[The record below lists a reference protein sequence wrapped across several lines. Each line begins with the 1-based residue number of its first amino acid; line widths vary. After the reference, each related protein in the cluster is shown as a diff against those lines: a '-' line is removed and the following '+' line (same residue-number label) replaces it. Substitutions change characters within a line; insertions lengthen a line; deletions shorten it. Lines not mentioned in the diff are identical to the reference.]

1 MKKLLDTQDREA
13 SPESAVSQ
21 SLESARTED
30 YLFLSL
36 VIPCSNEEKHI
47 AKCLDSIFE
56 NDYST
61 VQLEILVVDAMSTDR
76 TRPILAEYRQKWPMI
91 RVLDNPQRLI
101 PIAMNIGLRYA
112 RGQVILK
119 IDAHSTYP
127 RDYIS
132 KCVESLTRSCA
143 DNAGG
148 IARILPANESLTAKA
163 IALAL
168 AHPFAS
174 GNAYV
179 KVGAKEPRWADSAA
193 FGCWKKEVLEKIG
206 GWNENLAGSS
216 DMDLNARLK
225 EAGGR
230 ILLDPEIQIN
240 YYADANLRSYWKH
253 NFADGVWAT
262 YVLKFRSK
270 AWAWRHW
277 VPMVFLLS
285 LLGSAALALYWSL
298 FGRLFLAILGCYAI
312 ASLAASLQISARE
325 KNINYL
331 LVLPLT
337 FGIRHFAHGI
347 GALYGALLLAFPGE
361 PWKGRRGSKQ

>member
-1 MKKLLDTQDREA
+1 MSKELIVGA
-13 SPESAVSQ
+13 NAPEFVGTISAGSTPAE
-21 SLESARTED
+21 SLPYVT
-30 YLFLSL
+30 
-36 VIPCSNEEKHI
+36 VVVPCRNEEKHI
-47 AKCLDSIFE
+47 ARCLESLLA
-56 NDYST
+56 NDYRKDQ
-61 VQLEILVVDAMSTDR
+61 VEILVIDGMSADR
-76 TRPILAEYRQKWPMI
+76 TRAVLTEYQLTWPLI

-101 PIAMNIGLRYA
+101 PIAMNIGLRHA
-112 RGQVILK
+112 RGQMILK

-127 RDYIS
+127 KDYIS
-132 KCVESLTRSCA
+132 KCVESLARNRA

-148 IARILPANESLTAKA
+148 IARILSANESLTAKS
-163 IALAL
+163 IAVAL

-225 EAGGR
+225 AAGGR

-240 YYADANLRSYWKH
+240 YYADATFRSYWKH
-253 NFADGVWAT
+253 NLADGVWAT

-277 VPMVFLLS
+277 VPMAFLLS
-285 LLGSAALALYWSL
+285 LLGSAALAFYRPV
-298 FGRLFLAILGCYAI
+298 FGKLFLAILGCYVL
-312 ASLAASLQISARE
+312 ASLAAAIQISVRE

-331 LVLPLT
+331 PFLPLA
-337 FGIRHFAHGI
+337 FGVRHFAHGI
-347 GALYGALLLAFPGE
+347 GALYGAILLASPGE
-361 PWKGRRGSKQ
+361 HWKGRREAKQ